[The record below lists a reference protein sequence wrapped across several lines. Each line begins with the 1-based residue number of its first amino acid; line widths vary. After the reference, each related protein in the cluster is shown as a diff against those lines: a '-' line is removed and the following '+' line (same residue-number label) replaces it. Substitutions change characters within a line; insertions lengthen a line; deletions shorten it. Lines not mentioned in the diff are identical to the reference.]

1 MSIIVINRKFGDKNI
16 KKAKNRTLAYQFN
29 LQPLTEILKNICK
42 KISKKV
48 CKKFGRIKKVHY
60 LCTRNQKDSKC
71 LFSSVGRARHS

>member
-42 KISKKV
+42 KYQ
-48 CKKFGRIKKVHY
+48 KKFAKNLVE
-60 LCTRNQKDSKC
+60 
-71 LFSSVGRARHS
+71 